1 MEATRKLEPRLFETQ
16 NKTLPLFRSRV
27 PERSWRLCG
36 DQGSVRGAGAAED
49 VHRGRVRHHHP
60 LQHSTAAHR
69 ELYSCQRN
77 IAKNIERR
85 LLLGAGAFS
94 LLEVPTS
101 AVTPEV

>member
-16 NKTLPLFRSRV
+16 NKTLLLFRSRV

-60 LQHSTAAHR
+60 LQHSAAAHR
-69 ELYSCQRN
+69 ELYSYTTKFREN
-77 IAKNIERR
+77 FTIFA
-85 LLLGAGAFS
+85 
-94 LLEVPTS
+94 
-101 AVTPEV
+101 